1 MAAPSVAPSLEA
13 TQIQLLANNLL
24 EEIRVLNHK
33 IDIQNTVIEELRT
46 QLIEVQEFTAKQ
58 IMEDRKRLRAIEEK
72 PKEAIYKTEA
82 HLSRLQ
88 AYLAKPNHHGVTFST
103 AAKVLGLSRGR
114 ISQMSEVIRGDK
126 RFKIIK
132 HPTRSNT
139 WVITLSNESANVKR
153 VSSMLT
159 PQEDM

>member
-1 MAAPSVAPSLEA
+1 M
-13 TQIQLLANNLL
+13 QISSLL
-24 EEIRVLNHK
+24 EVVEKLV
-33 IDIQNTVIEELRT
+33 EENK
-46 QLIEVQEFTAKQ
+46 QLWK
-58 IMEDRKRLRAIEEK
+58 AIEGINSDIAADRRKLKVVGEQ

-82 HLSRLQ
+82 HLTRLQ
-88 AYLAKPNHHGVTFST
+88 TYLSKPDHHGVTFST

-139 WVITLSNESANVKR
+139 WVITLSREISNVKT
-153 VSSMLT
+153 VSSVLT